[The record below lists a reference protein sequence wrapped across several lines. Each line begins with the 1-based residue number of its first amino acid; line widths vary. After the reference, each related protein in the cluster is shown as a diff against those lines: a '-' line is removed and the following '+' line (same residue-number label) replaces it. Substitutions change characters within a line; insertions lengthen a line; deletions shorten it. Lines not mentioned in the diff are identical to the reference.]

1 MRPARRV
8 ALGPQCRRP
17 VRCLGHALL
26 RFPLL
31 HLPAKQ
37 LSVCPQILGGR
48 NNDCWHVGSWTPSF
62 RHCPIPG
69 VRSKIVASS
78 SVSELSRPLGQEP
91 TLSVVAP
98 LFNESQNVRPLVEW
112 IRQALESYEGSYE
125 VILVDDGSRD
135 DTWAQVCA
143 VAGPQVRGLRLG
155 RNVGQTAAMMAGFDH
170 ALGRVVVSLDGDL
183 QNDPRDIPGL
193 IAKLEE
199 GYDLVCGWRRQ
210 RQDKLLLRKVPSW
223 VANRLIRR
231 LTGVPITDN
240 GCSLKAYRR
249 DLLNRIPLYAEQHR
263 FIPALSASVGARIAE
278 MPVRHHARRFG
289 ESKYG
294 ISRTLKVLVD
304 LLTLKMITT
313 FRSRPLVGFALA
325 AVPALGIALL
335 FGIFWLVSWTWF
347 EPEKASALVFPGA
360 GLLALGVAIY
370 LFMLGLVAEVA
381 LSSERVGNHDIPTAA
396 EIY

>member
-1 MRPARRV
+1 MVLADPQSSGTR
-8 ALGPQCRRP
+8 GP
-17 VRCLGHALL
+17 
-26 RFPLL
+26 
-31 HLPAKQ
+31 
-37 LSVCPQILGGR
+37 
-48 NNDCWHVGSWTPSF
+48 D
-62 RHCPIPG
+62 
-69 VRSKIVASS
+69 
-78 SVSELSRPLGQEP
+78 
-91 TLSVVAP
+91 LSVVAP
-98 LFNESQNVRPLVEW
+98 LFNESENVRPLVDW
-112 IRQALESYEGSYE
+112 ILQALETYAGIFE

-135 DTWAQVCA
+135 DTWTQIQAA
-143 VAGPQVRGLRLG
+143 AADPRVRGLRLG

-170 ALGRVVVSLDGDL
+170 AQGRVVVSLDGDL
-183 QNDPRDIPGL
+183 QNDPRDIPAL
-193 IAKLEE
+193 IAKLDE

-249 DLLNRIPLYAEQHR
+249 DLLNRISLYAEQHR
-263 FIPALSASVGARIAE
+263 FIPALSASVGARITE

-294 ISRTLKVLVD
+294 ISRTVKVLVD

-325 AVPALGIALL
+325 ALPAVGISLVFGALWFFSL
-335 FGIFWLVSWTWF
+335 THFGSD
-347 EPEKASALVFPGA
+347 KADALVFPGA
-360 GLLALGVAIY
+360 GLLSIGVAIY

-381 LSSERVGNHDIPTAA
+381 LSSERTGTNDIPAAA
-396 EIY
+396 EIR

>member
-1 MRPARRV
+1 MVLVNPQSPG
-8 ALGPQCRRP
+8 LGSP
-17 VRCLGHALL
+17 
-26 RFPLL
+26 
-31 HLPAKQ
+31 
-37 LSVCPQILGGR
+37 
-48 NNDCWHVGSWTPSF
+48 D
-62 RHCPIPG
+62 
-69 VRSKIVASS
+69 
-78 SVSELSRPLGQEP
+78 
-91 TLSVVAP
+91 LSVVAP
-98 LFNESQNVRPLVEW
+98 LFNESENVRPLVDW
-112 IRQALESYEGSYE
+112 ILQALETYAGVFE

-135 DTWAQVCA
+135 DTWTQIRAA
-143 VAGPQVRGLRLG
+143 AADPRVRGLRLG

-170 ALGRVVVSLDGDL
+170 AHGRVVVSLDGDL
-183 QNDPRDIPGL
+183 QNDPRDIPAL
-193 IAKLEE
+193 IAKLDE

-249 DLLNRIPLYAEQHR
+249 DLLNRISLYAEQHR
-263 FIPALSASVGARIAE
+263 FIPALSASVGARITE

-294 ISRTLKVLVD
+294 ISRTVKVLVD

-325 AVPALGIALL
+325 ALPALGTALVFGAMWL
-335 FGIFWLVSWTWF
+335 FSLTHFGAD
-347 EPEKASALVFPGA
+347 KAEALVFPGA
-360 GLLALGVAIY
+360 GLLSIGVAFY

-381 LSSERVGNHDIPTAA
+381 LSSERTGTNDIPAAA
-396 EIY
+396 EIR

>member
-1 MRPARRV
+1 V
-8 ALGPQCRRP
+8 
-17 VRCLGHALL
+17 
-26 RFPLL
+26 
-31 HLPAKQ
+31 K
-37 LSVCPQILGGR
+37 
-48 NNDCWHVGSWTPSF
+48 
-62 RHCPIPG
+62 
-69 VRSKIVASS
+69 SKIVASS
-78 SVSELSRPLGQEP
+78 PLSEFSVPLGQEP

-381 LSSERVGNHDIPTAA
+381 LSSERVGSHDIPTAA
-396 EIY
+396 EIF

>member
-1 MRPARRV
+1 MVLVNPQSP
-8 ALGPQCRRP
+8 GP
-17 VRCLGHALL
+17 
-26 RFPLL
+26 
-31 HLPAKQ
+31 
-37 LSVCPQILGGR
+37 
-48 NNDCWHVGSWTPSF
+48 GSPD
-62 RHCPIPG
+62 
-69 VRSKIVASS
+69 
-78 SVSELSRPLGQEP
+78 
-91 TLSVVAP
+91 LSVVAP
-98 LFNESQNVRPLVEW
+98 LFNESENVRPLVDW
-112 IRQALESYEGSYE
+112 ILQALETYAGVFE

-135 DTWAQVCA
+135 DTWTQIRAA
-143 VAGPQVRGLRLG
+143 AADPRVRGLRLG

-170 ALGRVVVSLDGDL
+170 AHGRVVVSLDGDL
-183 QNDPRDIPGL
+183 QNDPRDIPAL
-193 IAKLEE
+193 IAKLDE

-249 DLLNRIPLYAEQHR
+249 DLLNRISLYAEQHR
-263 FIPALSASVGARIAE
+263 FIPALSASVGARITE

-294 ISRTLKVLVD
+294 ISRTVKVLVD

-325 AVPALGIALL
+325 ALPALGTALVFGAMWL
-335 FGIFWLVSWTWF
+335 FSLTHFGAD
-347 EPEKASALVFPGA
+347 KADALVFPGA
-360 GLLALGVAIY
+360 GLLSIGVAFY

-381 LSSERVGNHDIPTAA
+381 LSSERTGTNDIPAAA
-396 EIY
+396 EIR

>member
-1 MRPARRV
+1 MVLVNPQSS
-8 ALGPQCRRP
+8 GPSNP
-17 VRCLGHALL
+17 
-26 RFPLL
+26 
-31 HLPAKQ
+31 
-37 LSVCPQILGGR
+37 
-48 NNDCWHVGSWTPSF
+48 D
-62 RHCPIPG
+62 
-69 VRSKIVASS
+69 
-78 SVSELSRPLGQEP
+78 
-91 TLSVVAP
+91 LSVVAP
-98 LFNESQNVRPLVEW
+98 LFNESENVRPLVDW
-112 IRQALESYEGSYE
+112 ILQALETYAGVFE

-135 DTWAQVCA
+135 DTWSQIQEAA
-143 VAGPQVRGLRLG
+143 ADPRVRGLRLG

-170 ALGRVVVSLDGDL
+170 AYGRVVVSLDGDL
-183 QNDPRDIPGL
+183 QNDPRDIPAL
-193 IAKLEE
+193 IAKLDE

-249 DLLNRIPLYAEQHR
+249 DLLNRISLYAEQHR
-263 FIPALSASVGARIAE
+263 FIPALSASVGARITE

-294 ISRTLKVLVD
+294 ISRTVKVLVD

-325 AVPALGIALL
+325 ALPAVATSLVFGAMWL
-335 FGIFWLVSWTWF
+335 FSLTHFGAD
-347 EPEKASALVFPGA
+347 KADALVFPGA
-360 GLLALGVAIY
+360 GLLSIGVALY

-381 LSSERVGNHDIPTAA
+381 LSSERTGTNDIPAAA
-396 EIY
+396 EIR

>member
-1 MRPARRV
+1 
-8 ALGPQCRRP
+8 
-17 VRCLGHALL
+17 
-26 RFPLL
+26 
-31 HLPAKQ
+31 
-37 LSVCPQILGGR
+37 
-48 NNDCWHVGSWTPSF
+48 
-62 RHCPIPG
+62 
-69 VRSKIVASS
+69 
-78 SVSELSRPLGQEP
+78 
-91 TLSVVAP
+91 VVAP
-98 LFNESQNVRPLVEW
+98 LFNESENVRPLVEW
-112 IRQALESYEGSYE
+112 ILQALESYAGVFE

-135 DTWAQVCA
+135 DTWTQIQAA
-143 VAGPQVRGLRLG
+143 AADPRVRGLRLG

-170 ALGRVVVSLDGDL
+170 AQGRVVVSLDGDL
-183 QNDPRDIPGL
+183 QNDPRDIPAL
-193 IAKLEE
+193 IAKLDE

-249 DLLNRIPLYAEQHR
+249 DLLNRISLYAEQHR
-263 FIPALSASVGARIAE
+263 FIPALSASVGARITE

-294 ISRTLKVLVD
+294 ISRTVKVLVD

-325 AVPALGIALL
+325 ALPAVGISLVFGALWFFSL
-335 FGIFWLVSWTWF
+335 THFGSD
-347 EPEKASALVFPGA
+347 KADALVFPGA
-360 GLLALGVAIY
+360 GLLSIGVAFY

-381 LSSERVGNHDIPTAA
+381 LSSERTGTNDIPAAA
-396 EIY
+396 EIR

>member
-1 MRPARRV
+1 MDKVPD
-8 ALGPQCRRP
+8 
-17 VRCLGHALL
+17 
-26 RFPLL
+26 
-31 HLPAKQ
+31 
-37 LSVCPQILGGR
+37 LSI
-48 NNDCWHVGSWTPSF
+48 
-62 RHCPIPG
+62 
-69 VRSKIVASS
+69 
-78 SVSELSRPLGQEP
+78 
-91 TLSVVAP
+91 VAP
-98 LFNESQNVRPLVEW
+98 LYNESPNVRPLVDW
-112 IRQALESYEGSYE
+112 ILQALETYPGTFE

-135 DTWAQVCA
+135 DTWSQIR
-143 VAGPQVRGLRLG
+143 VAAADSRVQGLRLG

-170 ALGRVVVSLDGDL
+170 ARGGVIVSLDGDL
-183 QNDPRDIPGL
+183 QNDPRDIPAL
-193 IAKLEE
+193 IAKLDE

-210 RQDKLLLRKVPSW
+210 RQDKLLLRRVPSW
-223 VANRLIRR
+223 IANRLIRR

-294 ISRTLKVLVD
+294 LSRTAKVLVD

-325 AVPALGIALL
+325 AIPALAAALVFGAMWL
-335 FGIFWLVSWTWF
+335 FSLTHFA
-347 EPEKASALVFPGA
+347 PEKAEALVFPGA
-360 GLLALGVAIY
+360 GLLWVGVAFY

-381 LSSERVGNHDIPTAA
+381 LSTEHAGASDIPAA
-396 EIY
+396 SEIR